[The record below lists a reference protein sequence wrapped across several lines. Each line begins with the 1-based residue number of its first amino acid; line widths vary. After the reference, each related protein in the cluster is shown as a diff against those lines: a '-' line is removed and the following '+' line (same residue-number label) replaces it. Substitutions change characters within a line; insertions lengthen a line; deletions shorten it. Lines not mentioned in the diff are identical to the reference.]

1 MCFIF
6 LLLLKDQLDQRF
18 SQVHMVDLHI
28 GDHLMILWLGASLSE
43 QPFFFYKYLNEV

>member
-18 SQVHMVDLHI
+18 SQVHMVDFHI
-28 GDHLMILWLGASLSE
+28 GDHQVWLGASLSE

>member
-18 SQVHMVDLHI
+18 SQVHLVDFHI
-28 GDHLMILWLGASLSE
+28 GDHLMAGGFLVQTAI
-43 QPFFFYKYLNEV
+43 FFYKYLNEV